1 MQNVWNHTGKV
12 KKKNI
17 CVLCMELWLVVVLFG
32 TLFMFGIGLLAM
44 SFSVTVQPQ
53 QMLLVA
59 TRKEQTPSVYRNG
72 RKFLLPFYHTYSVL
86 SINQIDFTFRSRAKA
101 NTGDDVDFHIS
112 IGVHAPEDQILTRDV
127 LMKLL
132 NHQQRNVEDF
142 VRRSLMSAIQ
152 QTIHSPRYISEY
164 QHIEGLLMESINNH
178 SSIELQEV
186 GLSVYKMQV
195 HNLSPTI
202 EKVSQS
208 REMAAP
214 KRHMTGPINI
224 VLAGRGTLAKSGT
237 QVHYDSTFQVMENS
251 KVIKSVHD
259 WDTPTYSHL
268 KTMNHDAYLEL
279 MRGLIQKGIEEALVW
294 IPPETLDEPGACAR
308 AFRVNADRELKEVAA
323 AVVSCQAVVRKASAE
338 DRHSEGLGTIEV
350 RHNFQDIPEKQNIPL
365 SIPAVF
371 VVGFRDDR
379 PTPHGMNLEPLRQSR
394 AAIEHTAES
403 IIREKFTLAIGM
415 TSIDEINK
423 SRDWFYRH
431 CEKMI
436 DEGLKPHG
444 LYLVNITVNDI
455 TDSVGYIDALRQ
467 KALEEHRQNHEQR

>member
-1 MQNVWNHTGKV
+1 MQNLWNHTGKV
-12 KKKNI
+12 KNKNM

-32 TLFMFGIGLLAM
+32 TLFLFGIGLLAM

-59 TRKEQTPSVYRNG
+59 TGKEQTPSVYRNG
-72 RKFLLPFYHTYSVL
+72 RKFLLPFYHRYSVL

-101 NTGDDVDFHIS
+101 DTGDDVDFHIS
-112 IGVHAPEDQILTRDV
+112 VGVHAPEDQILSRDV
-127 LMKLL
+127 LMKLFDL
-132 NHQQRNVEDF
+132 QQRNVEDF
-142 VRRSLMSAIQ
+142 IRRSLMSAIQ
-152 QTIHSPRYISEY
+152 QTIQSPRYIPEY

-178 SSIELQEV
+178 SSRELQQV

-195 HNLSPTI
+195 HNLSPII

-208 REMAAP
+208 RETAAS

-237 QVHYDSTFQVMENS
+237 QVHYNSTFQVQGNS
-251 KVIKSVHD
+251 KIIKSVRD
-259 WDTPTYSHL
+259 WDAPAYSHL
-268 KTMNHDAYLEL
+268 KTMNHNAYLEL
-279 MRGLIQKGIEEALVW
+279 MRGLIQKGIDEALVW
-294 IPPETLDEPGACAR
+294 IPPEALNEAGACAKT
-308 AFRVNADRELKEVAA
+308 FRLNADRELKEVAA
-323 AVVSCQAVVRKASAE
+323 TVVSCQTVVTKAGAE
-338 DRHSEGLGTIEV
+338 DRHPKELGTIEV
-350 RHNFQDIPEKQNIPL
+350 RINFQDIPEKQNIPL

-379 PTPHGMNLEPLRQSR
+379 PAPHDMNLEQSR
-394 AAIEHTAES
+394 AGAEHTAKS
-403 IIREKFTLAIGM
+403 VIREKFTLAVGM
-415 TSIDEINK
+415 TTIDDINK

-436 DEGLKPHG
+436 DEGLKPYG

-455 TDSVGYIDALRQ
+455 TDSVGYIDAMRQ
-467 KALEEHRQNHEQR
+467 KALEEFRQHHESQ